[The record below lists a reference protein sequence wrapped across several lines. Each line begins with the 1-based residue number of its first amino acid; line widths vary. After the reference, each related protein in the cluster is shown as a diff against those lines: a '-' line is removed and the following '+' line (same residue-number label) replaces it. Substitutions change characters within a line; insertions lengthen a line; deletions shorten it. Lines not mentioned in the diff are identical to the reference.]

1 MASRTLHRLPHLKN
15 KPSISLRER
24 LVSQPYRFQFSQ
36 GIHLFHRL
44 IAHKASLGTGSTSL
58 DEAVFLRSRV
68 FVSAPPSDLHS
79 VRPIFQNPWRKEE
92 GDVTQEP
99 LGDPAAWPN
108 TNFSPRLLVDVNFL
122 GIAGIQ
128 GPLPTPYTEMI
139 LSRAR
144 QKDDVLRDF
153 LNLFNH
159 RFLSIQYRIDQHN
172 RPSLQLIP
180 PEKTLRGGV
189 LFNLMGLTN
198 GEENPLVSHGD
209 LLGHARF
216 FWKNPRTPLMLG
228 MLLRHYFGYPV
239 EVTGFQGRFMALGAE
254 NEMCLAAHGE
264 RRNTQLG
271 RGAVLGKTVW
281 SQDREMMVCVTL
293 PSATEIRKF
302 LPFQETFHALCG
314 LIESYIE
321 LRSSYRLSLNLVHKP
336 RSCLQGQDSPLPFR
350 LGWTS
355 WLLSAPSKQP
365 APSLTIGSAFTARS
379 SSKSERMNGVSPFA
393 KEAALSKRG

>member
-1 MASRTLHRLPHLKN
+1 LG
-15 KPSISLRER
+15 ER
-24 LVSQPYRFQFSQ
+24 LVSQPYRFQFCQ
-36 GIHLFHRL
+36 AIHLFHRL
-44 IAHKASLGTGSTSL
+44 IAHKASLGTGSASL

-99 LGDPAAWPN
+99 ADTPSVWAK
-108 TNFSPRLLVDVNFL
+108 TNLSPRLLVDVNFL

-189 LFNLMGLTN
+189 LFNLMGLN
-198 GEENPLVSHGD
+198 DGGENPFLSHGD

-216 FWKNPRTPLMLG
+216 FWKKPRTPLMLG

-239 EVTGFQGRFMALGAE
+239 EVTGFQGRFMALGEE
-254 NEMCLAAHGE
+254 NEMCLAAQGG

-271 RGAVLGKTVW
+271 RSAVLGKTVW
-281 SQDREMMVCVTL
+281 AQDRGIVVCVTL
-293 PSATEIRKF
+293 PSATTFKTF
-302 LPFQETFHALCG
+302 LPFQETFNALRG
-314 LIESYIE
+314 LIERYLE
-321 LRSSYRLSLNLVHKP
+321 LRSAYRLSLNLVHKP
-336 RSCLQGQDSPLPFR
+336 RSCLQGSHSPLPFR

-355 WLLSAPSKQP
+355 WLLSAPSNQP
-365 APSLTIGSAFTARS
+365 SPALTIGSAFTS
-379 SSKSERMNGVSPFA
+379 SPPSKSGRIHGLRSLTSETPS
-393 KEAALSKRG
+393 